1 MNNRERVSIQVK
13 LYVPNTHFLPCGA
26 VPTRVFGRPA
36 LIVSFYITFL
46 YLKV

>member
-1 MNNRERVSIQVK
+1 MNDQEPVSMQVK

-26 VPTRVFGRPA
+26 VPNRVLGRPA
-36 LIVSFYITFL
+36 LIVSFYSTFL